1 MTPPLQAAAQTQMA
15 STPRPKPARKTR
27 AHNRHE
33 HLLLAAAQVFR
44 DKGYAQATMRDI
56 AQASGMIAGSIYYH
70 YAAKSDLLLAVYSE
84 GVRLVSQAMDVILD
98 SDASAWLQFERAVL
112 NHLEMMMGSLPG
124 ASPFASVFIQ
134 VQPHDFPAEGREALI
149 ALRHSYEDKF
159 KVLIAQLP
167 LKRGVDRS
175 LLRLQVIGALNH
187 VPIWYKPGGRKSLQ
201 AIAKAMTAHVKLAM
215 DPPRPG
221 TA

>member
-1 MTPPLQAAAQTQMA
+1 MNPSLQLA
-15 STPRPKPARKTR
+15 SQNRTAPKPARKTR

-84 GVRLVSQAMDVILD
+84 GVRLVSQAIDVILE

-159 KVLIAQLP
+159 KVLIARLP

-187 VPIWYKPGGRKSLQ
+187 VPIWYKPDGRKSLQ
-201 AIAKAMTAHVKLAM
+201 AIAKSMTAHVKLAM
-215 DPPRPG
+215 DTPRQG
-221 TA
+221 SA

>member
-1 MTPPLQAAAQTQMA
+1 
-15 STPRPKPARKTR
+15 
-27 AHNRHE
+27 
-33 HLLLAAAQVFR
+33 
-44 DKGYAQATMRDI
+44 
-56 AQASGMIAGSIYYH
+56 MIAGSIYYH

-84 GVRLVSQAMDVILD
+84 GVRLVSQAIDVILD

-159 KVLIAQLP
+159 KVLIARLP

-187 VPIWYKPGGRKSLQ
+187 VPIWYKPGGRKSLR
-201 AIAKAMTAHVKLAM
+201 AIAKAMTAHVKLAT
-215 DPPRPG
+215 DTPRQG
-221 TA
+221 QA

>member
-1 MTPPLQAAAQTQMA
+1 MNPASSVASQARA
-15 STPRPKPARKTR
+15 SPKPARKTR

-44 DKGYAQATMRDI
+44 DKGYAQASMRDI

-84 GVRLVSQAMDVILD
+84 GVRLVSQAIDVILD
-98 SDASAWLQFERAVL
+98 SDASAWVQFERAVL

-159 KVLIAQLP
+159 KVLIARLP
-167 LKRGVDRS
+167 LRRGVDRS

-187 VPIWYKPGGRKSLQ
+187 VPIWYKPGGRKSLR

-215 DPPRPG
+215 EEPRQG
-221 TA
+221 SA

>member
-1 MTPPLQAAAQTQMA
+1 MNPASSVASQARA
-15 STPRPKPARKTR
+15 SPKPARKTR

-44 DKGYAQATMRDI
+44 DKGYAQASMRDI

-84 GVRLVSQAMDVILD
+84 GVRLVSQAIDVILD
-98 SDASAWLQFERAVL
+98 SDASAWVQFERAVL

-159 KVLIAQLP
+159 KVLIARLP
-167 LKRGVDRS
+167 LRRGVDRS

-187 VPIWYKPGGRKSLQ
+187 VPIWYKPGGRKSLR

-215 DPPRPG
+215 EEPRQG
-221 TA
+221 

>member
-1 MTPPLQAAAQTQMA
+1 MNPASSVASQARA
-15 STPRPKPARKTR
+15 SPKPARKTR

-44 DKGYAQATMRDI
+44 DKGYAQASMRDI

-84 GVRLVSQAMDVILD
+84 GVRLVSQAIDVILD
-98 SDASAWLQFERAVL
+98 SDASAWVQFERAVL

-159 KVLIAQLP
+159 KVLIARLP

-187 VPIWYKPGGRKSLQ
+187 VPIWYKPDGRKSLQ
-201 AIAKAMTAHVKLAM
+201 AIAKSMTAHVKLAT
-215 DPPRPG
+215 DTPRQG
-221 TA
+221 QA

>member
-1 MTPPLQAAAQTQMA
+1 MNPSLQVALQTRTA
-15 STPRPKPARKTR
+15 PKPARKTR

-84 GVRLVSQAMDVILD
+84 GVRLVSQAIDVILE

-159 KVLIAQLP
+159 KVLIARLP

-187 VPIWYKPGGRKSLQ
+187 VPIWYKPDGRKSLQ
-201 AIAKAMTAHVKLAM
+201 AIAKSMTAHVKLAM
-215 DPPRPG
+215 DTPRQG
-221 TA
+221 LA

>member
-1 MTPPLQAAAQTQMA
+1 MNPASSVASQTRA
-15 STPRPKPARKTR
+15 SPKPARKTR

-84 GVRLVSQAMDVILD
+84 GVRLVSQAIDVILE

-159 KVLIAQLP
+159 KVLIARLP
-167 LKRGVDRS
+167 LRRGVDRS

-187 VPIWYKPGGRKSLQ
+187 VPIWYKPGGRKSLR
-201 AIAKAMTAHVKLAM
+201 AIAKAMTAHVRWALDEGA
-215 DPPRPG
+215 
-221 TA
+221 A